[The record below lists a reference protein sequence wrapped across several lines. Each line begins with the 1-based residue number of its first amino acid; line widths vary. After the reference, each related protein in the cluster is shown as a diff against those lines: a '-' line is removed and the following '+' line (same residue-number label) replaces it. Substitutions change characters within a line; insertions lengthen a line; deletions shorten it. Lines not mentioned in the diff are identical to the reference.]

1 MHECD
6 ITGERSQTQLLG
18 LLPPP
23 TRLCGVLIRSAAGA
37 AAAAALAAVVGGGTA
52 PDVSGPSTPSHAVAG
67 APGIGDPYFPLD
79 GNGGIDVQSYDVH
92 DAYRFADGRI
102 RGWTKVTLRTTER
115 LRSFDLD
122 FLLNVSSVRLTTG
135 AAGFSQP
142 DGHELVIRPARPI
155 PAGTT
160 VGVRIAYAG
169 HPSGLGWQ
177 GEHNWVASDDE
188 VVAVN
193 EPHMA
198 PWWFPSDDHP
208 LDKARMD
215 LHLTVPRADQV
226 IANGRLMGVRRSG
239 DQATYHW
246 GGGGRMATYLAFF
259 AAGRFEVR
267 QGVHRGLP
275 WYVAVSL
282 QLPRGR
288 RRAELSGLART
299 PRIVDWLGRQLGPYP
314 FAETGGV
321 ITALNPGFSLE
332 TQTRPTY
339 PLSVTTTLMVHELAH
354 QWFGDSVSVH
364 HWRDV
369 WLNEGFATF
378 MEALWDED
386 HGGPTTRRWLHETYA
401 AYVADG
407 AFWQLRISDPGP
419 RHLFDWPVYERGAM
433 ALAALRERMGH
444 HHFAHLLRAW
454 ARRHAHGHGTTKA
467 FEALATRIDGHD
479 MHPLLHAWLDRP
491 VRPAATAAD
500 GL

>member
-1 MHECD
+1 LS
-6 ITGERSQTQLLG
+6 T
-18 LLPPP
+18 
-23 TRLCGVLIRSAAGA
+23 VLIRSAAV
-37 AAAAALAAVVGGGTA
+37 AAALAALVGGGVA
-52 PDVSGPSTPSHAVAG
+52 ADGSGPTPRSHAVAG
-67 APGIGDPYFPLD
+67 ARGIGDPYFPLD
-79 GNGGIDVQSYDVH
+79 GNGGIDVRSYDVH
-92 DAYRFADGRI
+92 DSYRFADRRL
-102 RGWTKVTLRTTER
+102 RGWTIVTLRTTER

-122 FLLNVSSVRLTTG
+122 FLLKVSSVQLPTG
-135 AAGFSQP
+135 AARFNQP

-160 VGVRIAYAG
+160 VRVRIAYAG
-169 HPSGLGWQ
+169 HPDRVGWD
-177 GEHNWVASDDE
+177 GEHNWVADDDE
-188 VVAVN
+188 VVAIN

-215 LHLTVPRADQV
+215 LHLTVPRADRV
-226 IANGRLMGVRRSG
+226 IANGRLVGVRRNG
-239 DQATYHW
+239 DHATYHW
-246 GGGGRMATYLAFF
+246 SGGGRMATYLAFF

-267 QGVHRGLP
+267 HGVLGVHRGLP
-275 WYVAVSL
+275 WYVAVSR
-282 QLPRGR
+282 QLPRAQ
-288 RRAELSGLART
+288 RRAELQALLRT
-299 PRIVDWLGRQLGPYP
+299 RRIVSWLRRRLGPYP

-339 PLSVTTTLMVHELAH
+339 PLGVTDTLMVHELAH

-378 MEALWDED
+378 MQALWNED
-386 HGGPTTRRWLHETYA
+386 HGGPSTRRWLHETYA
-401 AYVADG
+401 ANPAGG

-419 RHLFDWPVYERGAM
+419 RHLFDWPVYQRGAM
-433 ALAALRERMGH
+433 ALAALRERMGPH
-444 HHFAHLLRAW
+444 DFARLLRAW
-454 ARRHAHGHGTTKA
+454 VRRHAHGHGTTGA

-491 VRPAATAAD
+491 ARPDATAAD

>member
-1 MHECD
+1 M
-6 ITGERSQTQLLG
+6 
-18 LLPPP
+18 
-23 TRLCGVLIRSAAGA
+23 LIRSA
-37 AAAAALAAVVGGGTA
+37 AAAAALAVIAAGGAA
-52 PDVSGPSTPSHAVAG
+52 PDGSASTPHRQAVAG
-67 APGIGDPYFPLD
+67 ASGIGDPYFPLD
-79 GNGGIDVQSYDVH
+79 GNGGIDVRSYDVH
-92 DAYRFADGRI
+92 DAYRFADRRI
-102 RGWTKVTLRTTER
+102 RGWTTVTLRTTER

-122 FLLNVSSVRLTTG
+122 FLLDVSSVRLTTG
-135 AAGFSQP
+135 AAAFSQP

-160 VGVRIAYAG
+160 LRARIAYAG
-169 HPSGLGWQ
+169 HPERVGWH
-177 GEHNWVASDDE
+177 GEHNWIADDGE

-215 LHLTVPRADQV
+215 LHLTVPRANRV
-226 IANGRLMGVRRSG
+226 VANGELVGVRRAG
-239 DQATYHW
+239 GHATYHW
-246 GGGGRMATYLAFF
+246 SGGGPMATYLAFF

-267 QGVHRGLP
+267 HGVHHRLP
-275 WYVAVSL
+275 WYVAVSR
-282 QLPRGR
+282 QLPRAE
-288 RRAELSGLART
+288 RRAELQGLLQT
-299 PRIVDWLGRQLGPYP
+299 PRIVGWLSRQLGPYP

-321 ITALNPGFSLE
+321 VTALNPGFALE

-339 PLSVTTTLMVHELAH
+339 PPGVPTTLRVHELAH

-378 MEALWDED
+378 MQALWNEG
-386 HGGPTTRRWLHETYA
+386 HGGSSTRRWLHQTYA
-401 AYVADG
+401 ATPAGD
-407 AFWQLRISDPGP
+407 AFWQLPVSDPGP
-419 RHLFDWPVYERGAM
+419 DHLFDWPVYQRGAM

-444 HHFAHLLRAW
+444 RAFARLLRAW
-454 ARRHAHGHGTTKA
+454 VREHAHGHGSTVA

-491 VRPAATAAD
+491 VKPAATAAD